1 MRNSGCVAHSAT
13 LDFGLTAFFA
23 AGQKKYC
30 GQSFGHISDF
40 FEFAVGEKNN
50 KAPFLQFAYEAK
62 KKIMPIFLFA
72 VVDKNKLATFAI
84 RRRVLLFFRRF
95 LLFTVTENKLKGV
108 FRYSQ
113 ELFIGKHVLVLAV
126 G

>member
-1 MRNSGCVAHSAT
+1 MHARSATRDSGCGTIFV
-13 LDFGLTAFFA
+13 
-23 AGQKKYC
+23 AGQKNCY
-30 GQSFGHISDF
+30 GSFLRRTRRRGENGLLFSCSRLAQKNMTHIRTHLC
-40 FEFAVGEKNN
+40 EK
-50 KAPFLQFAYEAK
+50 KEASF
-62 KKIMPIFLFA
+62 PIRRGRPH
-72 VVDKNKLATFAI
+72 KLPHFAI